1 MQSHP
6 VSYYAIIN
14 ALYQLLE
21 TTDFKKITINDICH
35 QASISR
41 STFYKLFKD
50 KYDILEQENQKIC
63 DTVDMALKE
72 FLTMA
77 NLEDSLKQLINQI
90 DHEKF
95 IQLIPIEESSVNL
108 RKNLRLVFKQNYML
122 YYEKELIDQKWQ
134 IDSTFALDMFCSIA
148 LTYLENSIKSKNKI
162 TIDQNTAFIKEM
174 VNMFLILK

>member
-63 DTVDMALKE
+63 DTVDMALKVK
-72 FLTMA
+72 
-77 NLEDSLKQLINQI
+77 S
-90 DHEKF
+90 
-95 IQLIPIEESSVNL
+95 
-108 RKNLRLVFKQNYML
+108 RLLCKML
-122 YYEKELIDQKWQ
+122 YNVFTI
-134 IDSTFALDMFCSIA
+134 ST
-148 LTYLENSIKSKNKI
+148 Y
-162 TIDQNTAFIKEM
+162 QN
-174 VNMFLILK
+174 